1 MDFDKFDQNVM
12 AHYAVQLEQSLGHG
26 RNKHG
31 TRIIAAC
38 EFDRALIEFMQYTH
52 ESLTAAQ
59 AYFGLAV
66 YIRGVFEG
74 AHTNVDMKI
83 IKRLV
88 ECLEQVVFHTCNEL
102 GMPHVQELQELHASE
117 WPSIE
122 HMLGKLEQMQIPGRT
137 SKSCEFERLLIERV
151 QYVHARLPTSNAHAV
166 IATFVRGILE
176 GHGVVSYGDPS

>member
-12 AHYAVQLEQSLGHG
+12 AHYALQLEQSMGHE

-31 TRIIAAC
+31 ARIITAC
-38 EFDRALIEFMQYTH
+38 AFDRALIEFMQYTH

-66 YIRGVFEG
+66 YIRGVFDG
-74 AHTNVDMKI
+74 ARTNADMKI
-83 IKRLV
+83 IKPLV

-102 GMPHVQELQELHASE
+102 GTPPVQELPEFE
-117 WPSIE
+117 WQLIE
-122 HMLGKLEQMQIPGRT
+122 HMLGKLEQMQISGRS
-137 SKSCEFERLLIERV
+137 SKSCEFERLLIERA
-151 QYVHARLPTSNAHAV
+151 QYAHARLPTSNAHAV

-176 GHGVVSYGDPS
+176 SHGVVSYGDPS